1 MSTEQ
6 QPVPDGWATCS
17 RPIALVT
24 GASRG
29 IGLAVAR
36 DLARDH
42 HVLVGGTNRET
53 VEAVV
58 AEMDTVESRQAW
70 PFVANLTDRDA
81 LVGTL
86 DALGLTRLDVLVHS
100 AGIAEYGPIA
110 DSDPAM
116 WQRTFDLN
124 VFAVAELTRLVLP
137 MLRRSKG
144 QVVLINSGAGH
155 NASPNSGVYAAS
167 KFALRALGDSL
178 RAEEREQVR
187 VCSIHPGRVDTDMQR
202 ELQASLG
209 NDDYR
214 GEKYVRPETIA
225 AAVRLAVDAAPQAMV
240 EEVIVRPVIA
250 G

>member
-1 MSTEQ
+1 MTEP
-6 QPVPDGWATCS
+6 QPVPSDWATS
-17 RPIALVT
+17 KRPIALVT

-42 HVLVGGTNRET
+42 HVLVGGTKADT
-53 VEAVV
+53 VNAVV
-58 AEMDTVESRQAW
+58 AELETIDSCQAW
-70 PFVANLTDRDA
+70 PFVADLSDPAAVAEAVKALNLS
-81 LVGTL
+81 
-86 DALGLTRLDVLVHS
+86 RLDVVVHS
-100 AGIAEYGPIA
+100 AGIAEYGHII
-110 DSDPAM
+110 DSDPQM

-124 VFAVAELTRLVLP
+124 VFAVAELTRLLLP
-137 MLRRSKG
+137 LLREHRG

-202 ELQASLG
+202 ELQATLG
-209 NDDYR
+209 NHDYR
-214 GEKYVRPETIA
+214 GEKYVAPETIA

-240 EEVIVRPVIA
+240 EEIVVRPVIT